1 MSQISQHIQNIIEN
15 RKGKDGNGGRLKVI
29 SGKRERAESLKKDLR
44 AFCDFREETL
54 RQIRDKKGPYYAIAQ
69 KDPMFLD
76 RVLACDPAEVN
87 LHLDAYLEEVE
98 RLYRRFSRDT
108 INISVIG
115 RAGQGKSTLLKSIT
129 GLADEVIPTAPS
141 GDCTG
146 AKSVISNDPKLR
158 GKVLAEI
165 SFFTEE
171 ELCTA
176 VQKYLDTLGVKMAIR
191 RLSDIEHLDLDYVK
205 NNLSDSRSASSTF
218 LHLKKYVEHFAEY
231 ADRIGKTTT
240 EKDPLKI
247 RLYVAQYDVNG
258 NPTYLFLAVKEVH
271 IYTGFEYKDAGN
283 ITLVDTIGLGDTA
296 LGIKDKMFSTLK
308 EDSDAA
314 IILRRPDEFRDHVS
328 TEDNRMMDEIAAA
341 MEGRGI
347 DKWLFYVINASDA
360 LRNRHNADLLEAS
373 FKENGTNK
381 QVALLKQIDCND
393 KAAVEDDLVIPVL
406 NAIEANLEDIDKDLM
421 AILNGHGKALMAAY
435 STFIG
440 NIRRV
445 ITSSYQA
452 VQSKERV
459 FQEKWK
465 MLPLS
470 NALLTLDKYNY
481 AQKKNV
487 PCQEVCKEIDEVI
500 ANLYDLVPAQEDILV
515 AVKRGL
521 KADPEI
527 FVDFV
532 RILRNRIYEAFEN
545 ISVSTLVP
553 LQEKVK
559 GDIISSLFTEGDLGK
574 FDLPETSPSPK
585 WLEDLISVHV
595 DKDMYPNLYKAFRF
609 ILDYQ
614 LSIEGLIE
622 FNVAK
627 SVDSIDDEG
636 GLIRMSASTAELLS
650 TEDRA
655 EAIWDEICNRVA
667 MLQIELRKWKNDFAL
682 IPNHSFYAR
691 VHKVREKLILDATGH
706 EELEMFYRDKREL
719 LWYDDFAQVV
729 ANENAFGSWKEYA
742 DKMGAY
748 NKATEFLINS

>member
-1 MSQISQHIQNIIEN
+1 MNKISQRIESIIAS
-15 RKGKDGNGGRLKVI
+15 RKGKDGNGGRLKEI
-29 SGKRERAESLKKDLR
+29 SDKKSKADALKTVLLSFR
-44 AFCDFREETL
+44 DFRDETL
-54 RQIRDKKGPYYAIAQ
+54 RQIREKSGPYYTISQ
-69 KDPMFLD
+69 KDPMFLE
-76 RVLACDPAEVN
+76 RVLACDPTDTMSLLETYN
-87 LHLDAYLEEVE
+87 EEVD
-98 RLYRRFSRDT
+98 RLYNRFSRDT

-146 AKSVISNDPKLR
+146 AKSVISNDPNLK
-158 GKVLAEI
+158 GKVKAEI
-165 SFFTEE
+165 TFFTED
-171 ELCTA
+171 ELCET
-176 VQKYLDTLGVKMAIR
+176 VQKYLDTLGVKLAIR
-191 RLSDIEHLDLDYVK
+191 SLSDIRNLDLSYAKDH
-205 NNLSDSRSASSTF
+205 LADSRSALSTF
-218 LHLKKYVEHFAEY
+218 LHLKKYVEHFSDY
-231 ADRIGKTTT
+231 ADRIGKTAT
-240 EKDPLKI
+240 ETDPLKI

-258 NPTYLFLAVKEVH
+258 QPTYLFLAVKEVH
-271 IYTGFEYKDAGN
+271 IYTGFEYEDAGN

-296 LGIKDKMFSTLK
+296 LGIKDKMFTTLK

-328 TEDNRMMDEIAAA
+328 TEDNHMMDDIAAA
-341 MEGRGI
+341 MEGRCI
-347 DKWLFYVINASDA
+347 DKWLFYVINSSEA

-373 FKENGTNK
+373 FKENGTNR

-393 KAAVEDDLVIPVL
+393 KDAVENDLVIPIL

-421 AILNGHGKALMAAY
+421 AILNGRGKALMAAY
-435 STFIG
+435 STLVG

-445 ITSSYQA
+445 LTGSYQA
-452 VQSKERV
+452 LQSKERV

-465 MLPLS
+465 TLPLP
-470 NALLTLDKYNY
+470 NALLTLDKYTY
-481 AQKKNV
+481 AQKKDT
-487 PCQEVCKEIDEVI
+487 PCKEVCEEIDNVI
-500 ANLYDLVPAQEDILV
+500 AHLYDLVPAQEDILL

-545 ISVSTLVP
+545 ISINTLIP

-559 GDIISSLFTEGDLGK
+559 EDIISSLFSDGDLGNL
-574 FDLPETSPSPK
+574 DLAETSPSPA
-585 WLEDLISVHV
+585 WLENLIAVHV

-622 FNVAK
+622 YNVAK
-627 SVDSIDDEG
+627 SLDSIDDEG
-636 GLIRMSASTAELLS
+636 GLIRMSANTVELLS
-650 TEDRA
+650 LEDRT
-655 EAIWDEICNRVA
+655 ESIWDEICNRVTT
-667 MLQIELRKWKNDFAL
+667 LQIELRKWKDTFAE
-682 IPNHSFYAR
+682 IPSHSFYAR
-691 VHKVREKLILDATGH
+691 VHKVREKLILDAAGH

-729 ANENAFGSWKEYA
+729 ANENAFGSWKDYA
-742 DKMGAY
+742 DKTGAF
-748 NKATEFLINS
+748 NKASEFIINS

>member
-15 RKGKDGNGGRLKVI
+15 RKGKDGNGGRLKII
-29 SGKRERAESLKKDLR
+29 SDKIDKAEALKKDLQ
-44 AFCDFREETL
+44 AFYDFREETL
-54 RQIRDKKGPYYAIAQ
+54 HQIREKRGPYYAIAQ

-76 RVLACDPAEVN
+76 RVLACDPAEVK
-87 LHLDAYLEEVE
+87 LHLDAYMEEAE
-98 RLYRRFSRDT
+98 RLYRRFSRNT

-129 GLADEVIPTAPS
+129 GLADDVIPTAPS

-146 AKSVISNDPKLR
+146 AKSVISNEPKLA
-158 GKVLAEI
+158 GKVIAEI
-165 SFFTEE
+165 SFFNED
-171 ELCTA
+171 ELCSA
-176 VQKYLDTLGVKMAIR
+176 VQKYLDTLGVKTAIR
-191 RLSDIEHLDLDYVK
+191 RLSDIEHLDLEYVK
-205 NNLSDSRSASSTF
+205 NNLNDSRSASSTF
-218 LHLKKYVEHFAEY
+218 LHLKKYVEHFSEY
-231 ADRIGKTTT
+231 ENRIGTIAT

-258 NPTYLFLAVKEVH
+258 APTYLFLAVKEVH
-271 IYTGFEYKDAGN
+271 IFTSFEYKDAGN

-308 EDSDAA
+308 EESDAA

-328 TEDNRMMDEIAAA
+328 TEDNRMMDEIASA

-347 DKWLFYVINASDA
+347 DKWLFYVINASDS
-360 LRNRHNADLLEAS
+360 LHNLHNADLLENS
-373 FKENGTNK
+373 FKENGTSK

-393 KAAVEDDLVIPVL
+393 KTAVENDLVIPL
-406 NAIEANLEDIDKDLM
+406 LKAIESNLEDIDKDLM
-421 AILNGHGKALMAAY
+421 SILNGHGKALMVEY

-445 ITSSYQA
+445 LTGSYQA
-452 VQSKERV
+452 VQSKDRV

-465 MLPLS
+465 TLSLS
-470 NALLTLDKYNY
+470 NALLNLDKYNY

-487 PCQEVCKEIDEVI
+487 PCKEVCNEIDDVI

-527 FVDFV
+527 FVDFI

-545 ISVSTLVP
+545 ISASTLIP

-559 GDIISSLFTEGDLGK
+559 KDIISSLFTEGEMGK
-574 FDLPETSPSPK
+574 FELSQTSPSPE
-585 WLEDLISVHV
+585 WLEELISVHV
-595 DKDMYPNLYKAFRF
+595 DKDVYPNLYKAFCF

-622 FNVAK
+622 YNVAK

-636 GLIRMSASTAELLS
+636 GLIRMSANAAELLS
-650 TEDRA
+650 TEERA
-655 EAIWDEICNRVA
+655 EAIWDEICNRVS

-691 VHKVREKLILDATGH
+691 VHKVREKLILDAAGH

-719 LWYDDFAQVV
+719 LWYEDFAQVV
-729 ANENAFGSWKEYA
+729 ANENAFGSWKEFA

-748 NKATEFLINS
+748 HKSAEFLINS